1 MTDEAEDAPLAPI
14 EAHWLTST
22 GSGDDVLEVTIRVTA
37 AQLSGVSDAHLLVAF
52 GSAAAAVG
60 ERLNL
65 YRLAHMPGV
74 AQASE
79 AEVLATYRK
88 LHPR

>member
-1 MTDEAEDAPLAPI
+1 MTDEAPELAPI

-22 GSGDDVLEVTIRVTA
+22 GAGDDVLEVTIRATA
-37 AQLSGVSDAHLLVAF
+37 AQLDGVSDAHLLVAF
-52 GSAAAAVG
+52 GSAAGVVG

-65 YRLAHMPGV
+65 YRLAHLPGV
-74 AQASE
+74 AQAAE
-79 AEVLATYRK
+79 AEVLRTYRK